1 MRAEHCSLGGHDYEL
16 FASNYGI
23 TSTPAQEWLYVV
35 GDDKGQRAP
44 CPDMGHGRR
53 IVSIEEH
60 LEKPLAKKAKLTR
73 AEMIAVV
80 LYTGDIFDTCI
91 LAHYVHMCVRARDEL
106 NNRTHVC
113 GLQRHPPP
121 LPRGA
126 VRGL

>member
-1 MRAEHCSLGGHDYEL
+1 MRAEHCSLGGRDYKL

-23 TSTPAQEWLYVV
+23 TSTPALEWLYVV

-53 IVSIEEH
+53 IASIEEH

-80 LYTGDIFDTCI
+80 LYTGDTFDI
-91 LAHYVHMCVRARDEL
+91 YVSLRIMRI
-106 NNRTHVC
+106 
-113 GLQRHPPP
+113 
-121 LPRGA
+121 
-126 VRGL
+126 

>member
-80 LYTGDIFDTCI
+80 LYTGDEFGVC
-91 LAHYVHMCVRARDEL
+91 VCVCVCVRVSARIMRL
-106 NNRTHVC
+106 
-113 GLQRHPPP
+113 
-121 LPRGA
+121 
-126 VRGL
+126 

>member
-23 TSTPAQEWLYVV
+23 TSTPAQEWLYIV

-80 LYTGDIFDTCI
+80 LYTGDEFGVCVCTCI
-91 LAHYVHMCVRARDEL
+91 LAHHAHICTRA
-106 NNRTHVC
+106 
-113 GLQRHPPP
+113 
-121 LPRGA
+121 
-126 VRGL
+126 

>member
-1 MRAEHCSLGGHDYEL
+1 MRAEHCSLGGHDYKL
-16 FASNYGI
+16 YAGNYGI
-23 TSTPAQEWLYVV
+23 TSTPALEWLYVV

-80 LYTGDIFDTCI
+80 LYTGDIFDI
-91 LAHYVHMCVRARDEL
+91 YVSLRIMRICMYARVM
-106 NNRTHVC
+106 N
-113 GLQRHPPP
+113 
-121 LPRGA
+121 
-126 VRGL
+126 

>member
-16 FASNYGI
+16 YASNYGI
-23 TSTPAQEWLYVV
+23 TSTPAQEWRYVV
-35 GDDKGQRAP
+35 GDDEGQRAP

-80 LYTGDIFDTCI
+80 LYTGD
-91 LAHYVHMCVRARDEL
+91 
-106 NNRTHVC
+106 
-113 GLQRHPPP
+113 
-121 LPRGA
+121 
-126 VRGL
+126 